1 MNQAGHSGASNDDE
15 PMNSN
20 DDALDATID
29 FPGAAES
36 SLNSFGETILTPR
49 KALDP
54 DGGSSADADAGSAA
68 GSQSGSGGNQSSD
81 GEGASVD
88 AVKQF
93 GKFEV
98 RGLLGRGA
106 FGKVYRGY
114 DPQLDREVAIKV
126 PVTDQGE
133 CNCRSGATRVG
144 GGSC

>member
-1 MNQAGHSGASNDDE
+1 MNQAGHSGASNDE

-81 GEGASVD
+81 GEGAS
-88 AVKQF
+88 KQF